1 MSSVTNEE
9 KRAARVA
16 NLYSFLCTY
25 HERDIIHEGNAIRLK
40 KHRTIYIKRD
50 HSGYTDYSVADGH
63 GNGIDLLCS
72 YLQYTFIGAVEALCC
87 FEGIPSDRK
96 ATLVSG
102 TPKPKAGLPPRTQ
115 SSFRRA
121 YAYLTKTR
129 GLGTQTVSALIQA
142 DLIYQDDPYGNVVF
156 VNHERDYCEL
166 RGTAS
171 TGKSFHACRR
181 LSENG
186 YWSFRI
192 GRSAPV
198 ETAYI
203 CEAAIDAISLYE
215 IQKARG
221 DIHGSVLYCS
231 IGGVSN
237 QKVID
242 HIAQN
247 PYKTILAVDNDLAGD
262 ACRKKNPHLPC
273 ILPRN
278 KDWNEDWL
286 KVKLNG

>member
-1 MSSVTNEE
+1 MSCVTCEE
-9 KRAARVA
+9 KRTARVA

-25 HERDIIHEGNAIRLK
+25 HESDIIREGNAIRLK
-40 KHRTIYIKRD
+40 NHKTIYIKRG
-50 HSGYTDYSVADGH
+50 HSGYTDYSVSDGH
-63 GNGIDLLCS
+63 GNGIDLLCT
-72 YLQYTFIGAVEALCC
+72 YFPYTFTTAVKALCR
-87 FEGIPSDRK
+87 FEGIHSDMK
-96 ATLVSG
+96 AESVSETLK
-102 TPKPKAGLPPRTQ
+102 TEAGLPPKAQ
-115 SSFRRA
+115 SPFRRA

-129 GLGTQTVSALIQA
+129 GLRTQTVSALIQA

-171 TGKSFHACRR
+171 TGKSFHACRK

-215 IQKARG
+215 IQKANG
-221 DIHGSVLYCS
+221 DIHSSVLYCS

-242 HIAQN
+242 HIAQGS
-247 PYKTILAVDNDLAGD
+247 YKTILAVDNDQAGET
-262 ACRKKNPHLPC
+262 CRKKNPHLPC
-273 ILPRN
+273 ILPQN

-286 KVKLNG
+286 KATLK